1 MDAEIE
7 IFLQKLP
14 PEKQEILRGFQS
26 PYQVQAY
33 LDGLALYCRR
43 TRPLPAGCD
52 AGWAGA
58 LPGWRLC
65 WRRSGCATWGL
76 RR

>member
-7 IFLQKLP
+7 IFLKQLS

-33 LDGLALYCRR
+33 LDGLPYIAEER
-43 TRPLPAGCD
+43 
-52 AGWAGA
+52 
-58 LPGWRLC
+58 
-65 WRRSGCATWGL
+65 
-76 RR
+76 